1 VELKVEFGF
10 KAKIPYVNFGD
21 YSSCNYLNK
30 DDLKGIAPSAALEQ
44 DALALEEFKA
54 VVKSQGMGGCSGFR
68 P

>member
-1 VELKVEFGF
+1 MEFGF
-10 KAKIPYVNFGD
+10 EAKIPYVNFGD

-44 DALALEEFKA
+44 DALALEDFR
-54 VVKSQGMGGCSGFR
+54 VVVTSQRMGGCLGFR